1 MRKKIYTAI
10 SILIVLTIASCSKS
24 NNQEKIIAVEKEFS
38 FQPWETLSETGGTFS
53 LITSTINKQNCGG
66 TKVNIVSQQNGSAIN
81 INVNG
86 LINPPV
92 CDGKSQLATDTTLIS
107 GLTKGKY
114 AFKINLKDAIIN
126 DGSLTVE
133 DNKFILS
140 MRKLDGIE
148 VPVSE
153 VLRIPKG
160 LIWGYVN
167 YDQIQEPQYVK
178 FESKLKKFA
187 TLQTDIP
194 KGDYGYFTIGEQ
206 AKFNVKVTIDK
217 PKATTKHLLY
227 YLNSNNSELKNLVD
241 EFRDPAF
248 EIKFF
253 TSDGKIF

>member
-10 SILIVLTIASCSKS
+10 SFLIVLTFVSCSKS

-53 LITSTINKQNCGG
+53 LITNTINKQKCSG
-66 TKVNIVSQQNGSAIN
+66 TKVNIVSELIGSSIN
-81 INVNG
+81 IHVNG
-86 LINPPV
+86 LINPIV
-92 CDGKSQLATDTTLIS
+92 CEEKAQLATDTTLIS

-126 DGSLTVE
+126 EGTLTVD
-133 DNKFILS
+133 DNKFSLS

-148 VPVSE
+148 VPMTE
-153 VLRIPKG
+153 VFRIPKG

-167 YDQIQEPQYVK
+167 YEQNQESQYFK

-194 KGDYGYFTIGEQ
+194 KGDYGYFIINDQ
-206 AKFNVKVTIDK
+206 SKFNVKVNIDQ

-227 YLNSNNSELKNLVD
+227 YLNSNTTELKNLV
-241 EFRDPAF
+241 EEYRDPAF
-248 EIKFF
+248 DIKFF
-253 TSDGKIF
+253 TSDGKVF